1 MHGGVKM
8 KKLLIALLAI
18 SATYS
23 ARADN
28 YVVFKSDV
36 VERAINQLV
45 ASENRQMAADEYQ
58 NNMNQDSGQIS
69 VMGLYKVCIA
79 SGFDIQTND
88 GYALCRNFLN
98 FMISETENM
107 GVGIASQQNCANQFN
122 GVWTISSDGTTYQCV
137 GRDGYELVY
146 KRSCS
151 GAGGECI
158 KQFADLQTQGSNGR
172 EFINA
177 YGKLHGLNLTC
188 HSVTE
193 TRRRVANLL
202 GQDYIKCSAGGRAYE
217 FEFDDLNQ
225 TPGDKSS
232 HSENTAIC
240 ELYGG
245 KIVDTG
251 DKNTESIWQS
261 CDISSELC
269 NGAVRDLAMRTGH
282 TVQYQGYCR
291 LSRKAKV
298 VSVVDLHQIDGIDSR
313 IFYNAGAQMRMDTAK
328 PMVEEYL
335 RTKFPNETYI
345 VCDTNPRELNQGLGV
360 DIDYVMSCTVG
371 TQRVDFVF
379 DDLSESFDSDA
390 ATGMDIMQC
399 IINGG
404 TFNGETCR
412 GLTESE
418 CDALDAKLRA
428 SGSEN
433 GADYDDDMRACVLG
447 NAMATYQR
455 NVVAGYVIG
464 AVVIVGGTV
473 LTIASGGA
481 AAPVVINGVAMLATD
496 IGINY
501 AIDANHRRLSEKAA
515 KKFVDFVTDADACTT
530 EQCALEV
537 LEKHYATLS
546 GVMSDLNTDDTAVV
560 DETMDRLIGLIQT
573 EFVAC
578 GKDNTGKTIYASPAD
593 CAIQSSKLTLLDYI
607 DPYSEAGL
615 AIGSVIFDPGYVV
628 TRFMRLKKVTK
639 VADAVTDAARAT
651 NKADDVT
658 DVSLKLKREEIRD
671 ALANAN
677 KIPGTDSEIQIP
689 RGQLAAAER
698 LADGSV
704 VVIAKSKYTIIN
716 KLDDIFVKYLNKD
729 LSVDLIDDTF
739 VYRLDNLSVEQ
750 LNWTKRLLTE
760 NHIPYASGNGSVFI
774 YEFDIRGL
782 GKEVD
787 ATLNQKLNDI
797 IRQEKLETALNG
809 GEISNKTI
817 IQTSKRV
824 IEAFNDNI
832 YLEDLKRVA
841 NSKRTTILQT
851 VANDRDLK
859 NIALNFGNATLEQ
872 KQKLAQAI
880 VDRLEPRGMRV
891 QVRRTYSA
899 AGEQKGTDIFIGL
912 NHTENSNLDGF
923 INTLAHEHNHA
934 VNQFLPQK
942 GALQDL
948 PPEILD
954 RTVYDADLFREYFP
968 EMSDSQINWH
978 YINSLDEQS
987 SYYIGDFVGDG
998 FMDDLMNL

>member
-1 MHGGVKM
+1 M
-8 KKLLIALLAI
+8 KRFLIAFFVVLVVNGAY
-18 SATYS
+18 AE
-23 ARADN
+23 N
-28 YVVFKSDV
+28 YVIFKSDV
-36 VERAINQLV
+36 VETAINQLV
-45 ASENRQMAADEYQ
+45 ASENRQSAADEYQ
-58 NNMNQDSGQIS
+58 KNMDQTNGKIS
-69 VMGLYKVCIA
+69 VTGLYKVCIA
-79 SGFDIQTND
+79 AGFNIQSND
-88 GYALCRNFLN
+88 GYSLCRNFLN
-98 FMISETENM
+98 FMINETESM

-232 HSENTAIC
+232 RSENTAIC

-245 KIVDTG
+245 QMVNTG
-251 DKNTESIWQS
+251 DKNTESVWQS
-261 CDISSELC
+261 CDISSDLC

-291 LSRKAKV
+291 LSREIKTISAAE
-298 VSVVDLHQIDGIDSR
+298 LNQIDGIDSR

-335 RTKFPNETYI
+335 RTQFPNETYI
-345 VCDTNPRELNQGLGV
+345 VCAATPKELNQGLGV

-371 TQRVDFVF
+371 TQQVDFVF

-390 ATGMDIMQC
+390 ATGMDIMRC

-412 GLTESE
+412 GLTETE
-418 CDALDAKLRA
+418 CDTLDAKLRA

-433 GADYDDDMRACVLG
+433 GAYYDDDMRACVLG

-530 EQCALEV
+530 EQCALDV

-578 GKDNTGKTIYASPAD
+578 GENAAGQTVYASPAD
-593 CAIQSSKLTLLDYI
+593 CAMQQSKLTLLDHI
-607 DPYSEAGL
+607 DPISEVAL
-615 AIGSVIFDPGYVV
+615 IIGSVIYDPGYVV
-628 TRFMRLKKVTK
+628 ARFTRLKNVTK
-639 VADAVTDAARAT
+639 VVNSTD
-651 NKADDVT
+651 NIT
-658 DVSLKLKREEIRD
+658 DVALKLKREELRD

-689 RGQLAAAER
+689 RVKFAAAER

-716 KLDDIFVKYLNKD
+716 QLDDIFVKYLNKD
-729 LSVDLIDDTF
+729 LNVDLIDDTF

-760 NHIPYASGNGSVFI
+760 NHIPYESGYGSVFI

-817 IQTSKRV
+817 IRTSKRV

-880 VDRLEPRGMRV
+880 VDRLELRGMRV

-899 AGEQKGTDIFIGL
+899 PGEQKGTDIFIGL
-912 NHTENSNLDGF
+912 NYTENSNLDGF

-934 VNQFLPQK
+934 VNRFLPQK

-954 RTVYDADLFREYFP
+954 RTVYNPDLFREYFP
-968 EMSDSQINWH
+968 EMSDSQIDWQ

-987 SYYIGDFVGDG
+987 SYYIGDFVGNG

>member
-1 MHGGVKM
+1 M
-8 KKLLIALLAI
+8 KRFLIAFFVVLVVNGAY
-18 SATYS
+18 AE
-23 ARADN
+23 N
-28 YVVFKSDV
+28 YVIFKSDV
-36 VERAINQLV
+36 VETAINQLV
-45 ASENRQMAADEYQ
+45 ASENRQSAADEYQ
-58 NNMNQDSGQIS
+58 KNMDQTNGKIS
-69 VMGLYKVCIA
+69 VTGLYKVCIA
-79 SGFDIQTND
+79 AGFNIQSND
-88 GYALCRNFLN
+88 GYSLCRNFLN
-98 FMISETENM
+98 FMINETESM

-158 KQFADLQTQGSNGR
+158 KQFASLQTQGSNGR

-202 GQDYIKCSAGGRAYE
+202 GQDYIKCSAGGQAYE

-232 HSENTAIC
+232 RSENTAIC

-245 KIVDTG
+245 QMVNTG
-251 DKNTESIWQS
+251 DKNTESVWQS
-261 CDISSELC
+261 CDISSDLC

-291 LSRKAKV
+291 LSREAKV

-335 RTKFPNETYI
+335 RTQFPNETYI
-345 VCDTNPRELNQGLGV
+345 VCAATPKELNQGLGV

-371 TQRVDFVF
+371 TQQVDFVF

-390 ATGMDIMQC
+390 ATGMDIMRC

-412 GLTESE
+412 GLTETE
-418 CDALDAKLRA
+418 CDTLDAKLRA

-433 GADYDDDMRACVLG
+433 GAYYDDDMRACVLG

-530 EQCALEV
+530 EQCALDV

-578 GKDNTGKTIYASPAD
+578 GENAAGQTVYASPAD
-593 CAIQSSKLTLLDYI
+593 CAMQQSKLTLLDHI
-607 DPYSEAGL
+607 DPISEVAL
-615 AIGSVIFDPGYVV
+615 IIGSVIYDPGYVV
-628 TRFMRLKKVTK
+628 ARFTRLKNVTK
-639 VADAVTDAARAT
+639 VVNSTD
-651 NKADDVT
+651 NIT
-658 DVSLKLKREEIRD
+658 DVALKLKREELRD

-689 RGQLAAAER
+689 RVKFAAAER

-716 KLDDIFVKYLNKD
+716 QLDDIFVKYLNKD
-729 LSVDLIDDTF
+729 LNVDLIDDTF

-760 NHIPYASGNGSVFI
+760 NHIPYESGYGSVFI

-817 IQTSKRV
+817 IRTSKRV

-880 VDRLEPRGMRV
+880 VDRLELRGMRV

-899 AGEQKGTDIFIGL
+899 PGEQKGTDIFIGL
-912 NHTENSNLDGF
+912 NYTENSNLDGF

-934 VNQFLPQK
+934 VNRFLPQK

-954 RTVYDADLFREYFP
+954 RTVYNPDLFREYFP
-968 EMSDSQINWH
+968 EMSDSQIDWQ

-987 SYYIGDFVGDG
+987 SYYIGDFVGNG